1 MSGQQQPSG
10 ARDERDRREPRGN
23 RFDAGGNI
31 DNSGII
37 SGGNTNINSN
47 NTNSNNTTNS
57 HNITDSNN
65 TTTIEN
71 KVKKFVLG
79 NPALAV
85 SLCVVLAAG
94 GVWGGSELFGTAI
107 GGGDTVDTSVV
118 SQEGLAGARSTL
130 EQIRVAERVADT
142 AAWCELAQPSDSGCA
157 AFVDS
162 ALNAKAESYREQ
174 VDAVGLG
181 EPEESD
187 GGARMQLRWK
197 GQDQGY
203 VSLAWNGG
211 RWQLASTDYGL
222 FKLCGTGVF
231 ISLVDARNQQAKCGP
246 FSLPAS

>member
-1 MSGQQQPSG
+1 MSGQQDPSG
-10 ARDERDRREPRGN
+10 ARDERDGREPRGN

-37 SGGNTNINSN
+37 SGRDTNI
-47 NTNSNNTTNS
+47 
-57 HNITDSNN
+57 
-65 TTTIEN
+65 TI
-71 KVKKFVLG
+71 KSRVTKWALA

-85 SLCVVLAAG
+85 SLCAVLAVG
-94 GVWGGSELFGTAI
+94 GVWGGKTVLGT
-107 GGGDTVDTSVV
+107 GGADSVDTSVV

-142 AAWCELAQPSDSGCA
+142 SAWCELAQPSDSGCV
-157 AFVDS
+157 AFVGS
-162 ALNAKAESYREQ
+162 ALNTKAGSYREQ
-174 VDAVGLG
+174 VDDVGLG

-203 VSLAWNGG
+203 VSLAWTGG

-246 FSLPAS
+246 FSLPTS